1 MASVDWDRLN
11 ELRDDIGEED
21 FADVAILFVSE
32 LQETLDNLTDDTAR
46 ASDFHFLRGSASNL
60 GFVAL
65 VAACS
70 RAEAACDAGDRP
82 DVDALRA
89 AFADAMAEVGPR
101 VPALSSAA

>member
-1 MASVDWDRLN
+1 MAGVDWDRLN

-21 FADVAILFVSE
+21 FADVALLFVGE
-32 LQETLDNLTDDTAR
+32 LQETLDRLMEGTAV

-70 RAEAACDAGDRP
+70 TAEAACNDGQLP
-82 DVDALRA
+82 DLVAVRT
-89 AFADAMAEVGPR
+89 AFAEAMAEVGPR
-101 VPALSSAA
+101 VPALASAA

>member
-1 MASVDWDRLN
+1 MAGVDWDRLN

-32 LQETLDNLTDDTAR
+32 LQDTLDNLTNDTAQ

-60 GFVAL
+60 GFIAL
-65 VAACS
+65 VEACT
-70 RAEAACDAGDRP
+70 RAEAACNAGSLP
-82 DVDALRA
+82 DVDSLRR

-101 VPALSSAA
+101 VPELSSAA